1 MVKNMKKLL
10 FLIITILAFSTNS
23 KGQEFME
30 KVEKFNRIDS
40 TYSSNDITSL
50 IKKFGENDSSKNPSL
65 LIYSNFLV
73 KDSMVNRVKFVADSL
88 YDAQQYESAI
98 KTYELHIDIS
108 ELLALSIYK
117 GIKPIKY
124 NSYYA
129 IGLRKYEDL
138 IDAADYT
145 MDRLAIDRITSYL
158 RVGKSYE
165 MLGEMY
171 DALET
176 YTDGLDN
183 ISIYNG
189 RDRQVFAY
197 NQLRTALFELI
208 GTDWFNEYGQN

>member
-1 MVKNMKKLL
+1 
-10 FLIITILAFSTNS
+10 
-23 KGQEFME
+23 ME
-30 KVEKFNRIDS
+30 QVNKFNRMDS
-40 TYSSNDITSL
+40 TYNSKDITSL
-50 IKKFGENDSSKNPSL
+50 INKFGDNDSSNNPHL
-65 LIYSNFLV
+65 LIDSDFLI

-98 KTYELHIDIS
+98 ETYKLHIDIS
-108 ELLALSIYK
+108 KLLTLSIYK
-117 GIKPIKY
+117 GIRPIKY

-145 MDRLAIDRITSYL
+145 LDRLAIDRITSYL

-165 MLGEMY
+165 MLGDMY

-176 YTDGLDN
+176 YTDGLDD
-183 ISIYNG
+183 ISIYYG
-189 RDRQVFAY
+189 KDRQVYAF